1 MPKTKLS
8 DQIIGDILRKIG
20 SGEFKPERPL
30 PSESHFC
37 AIYGV
42 NRGVIREAISALEA
56 KGFVQVHQGSKST
69 VSPKYD
75 WDVLDPIWVSV
86 NANHDYYEA
95 LFKTREI
102 IEPEIAYYAA
112 QNASKKDISELR
124 RILELTKR
132 SQDSSENRAKIDAEF
147 HKTLSRATKNP
158 ILNQL
163 HNSITNLGTVSRTIS
178 IGYASPEV
186 LLRTVK
192 EHEKIID
199 AVENHEPELARA
211 SMLIHLNEAKQ
222 DLNNAM
228 VNDFLEANS
237 LSARNAPIKV

>member
-8 DQIIGDILRKIG
+8 DQIIGDILQKIG

-69 VSPKYD
+69 VSPTYD

-86 NANHDYYEA
+86 NANQDYYEA

-112 QNASKKDISELR
+112 QNATKKDISELR
-124 RILELTKR
+124 RILELTKK
-132 SQDSSENRAKIDAEF
+132 SQDTCEHRAKLDAEF

-163 HNSITNLGTVSRTIS
+163 HNSITNLGTVSRAIS
-178 IGYASPEV
+178 IGHASSEV
-186 LLRTVK
+186 LLRTIK
-192 EHEKIID
+192 EHQKIVD

-211 SMLIHLNEAKQ
+211 SMMIHLNEAKQ
-222 DLNNAM
+222 DLNDAM
-228 VNDFLEANS
+228 THKSPEANS
-237 LSARNAPIKV
+237 LSATIVPLKI

>member
-37 AIYGV
+37 AIYSV

-69 VSPKYD
+69 VSPTYD

-86 NANHDYYEA
+86 NANKDYYDA

-132 SQDSSENRAKIDAEF
+132 SQDSSENRAKLDAEF
-147 HKTLSRATKNP
+147 HKTLSRATKSP

-163 HNSITNLGTVSRTIS
+163 HKSITNLGTVSRTIS
-178 IGYASPEV
+178 IGFASPEV

-222 DLNNAM
+222 DLNNAILKQT
-228 VNDFLEANS
+228 LEAKN
-237 LSARNAPIKV
+237 LSAGLTVLKV

>member
-20 SGEFKPERPL
+20 SGEFKSERPL

-69 VSPKYD
+69 VSPRYD

-112 QNASKKDISELR
+112 LNATKKDISELKR
-124 RILELTKR
+124 LLELYQNCT
-132 SQDSSENRAKIDAEF
+132 DSTENRAKLDAEF

-163 HNSITNLGTVSRTIS
+163 HNAIANLGVLSRTIAL
-178 IGYASPEV
+178 GLHEDEV
-186 LLRTVK
+186 VHRGIK
-192 EHEKIID
+192 GHEKIID
-199 AVENHEPELARA
+199 LIEAREPELARA
-211 SMLIHLNEAKQ
+211 SMLIHLSESKQDVNNAILKQTLEAK
-222 DLNNAM
+222 N
-228 VNDFLEANS
+228 
-237 LSARNAPIKV
+237 LSAGLTILKV

>member
-1 MPKTKLS
+1 
-8 DQIIGDILRKIG
+8 
-20 SGEFKPERPL
+20 
-30 PSESHFC
+30 
-37 AIYGV
+37 
-42 NRGVIREAISALEA
+42 
-56 KGFVQVHQGSKST
+56 
-69 VSPKYD
+69 
-75 WDVLDPIWVSV
+75 
-86 NANHDYYEA
+86 
-95 LFKTREI
+95 
-102 IEPEIAYYAA
+102 
-112 QNASKKDISELR
+112 
-124 RILELTKR
+124 
-132 SQDSSENRAKIDAEF
+132 
-147 HKTLSRATKNP
+147 
-158 ILNQL
+158 
-163 HNSITNLGTVSRTIS
+163 LGTVSRTIS

>member
-37 AIYGV
+37 AIYSV

-69 VSPKYD
+69 VSPTYD

-86 NANHDYYEA
+86 NANKDYYDA

-132 SQDSSENRAKIDAEF
+132 SQDSCENRAKLDAEF

-163 HNSITNLGTVSRTIS
+163 HNSITNLGMVSRTIS
-178 IGYASPEV
+178 IGFASPEV

-228 VNDFLEANS
+228 VNDSLEANS
-237 LSARNAPIKV
+237 LSARNTTIKV